1 VYLPKTTGRWSDF
14 WTGERYDAGQTMR
27 AAAPLETIPLF
38 VKAGSI
44 LPMGPFLQYAAE
56 KPADPIELR
65 VYPGADGEFTLY
77 EDENDNDNYA
87 KGSFAMIPIR
97 WNEKTQT
104 LTIGDRRGKF
114 PGMLRHRT
122 FRVIWV
128 GHHHGVGLASE
139 DRVDATVSYN
149 GKRIEIK
156 K

>member
-1 VYLPKTTGRWSDF
+1 
-14 WTGERYDAGQTMR
+14 
-27 AAAPLETIPLF
+27 
-38 VKAGSI
+38 
-44 LPMGPFLQYAAE
+44 MGPFLQYATE

-65 VYPGADGEFTLY
+65 VYPGADGEFNLY

-128 GHHHGVGLASE
+128 GHNHGVGLASE
-139 DRVDATVSYN
+139 NRVDATVSYN
-149 GKRIEIK
+149 GKRIEMK